1 MIARSNPARR
11 HTAAAG
17 FIAALSEATQAAYA
31 LILADP
37 GPPRAVEPRAG
48 GSEPGS
54 GSWSPWSPRAAPQAW
69 FPARPSVHVTMI
81 IDSW

>member
-1 MIARSNPARR
+1 MIARSNPAGR

-17 FIAALSEATQAAYA
+17 FIAALSEATPAAYA
-31 LILADP
+31 LMLADP
-37 GPPRAVEPRAG
+37 GPPRPVEPRAG

-54 GSWSPWSPRAAPQAW
+54 GSWSPRAAPQAW